1 MQNRYVADI
10 GDYMKFSIL
19 RALSPGRR
27 LGVVWWLFR
36 DEDHNKD
43 GGHREYL
50 DAPDK
55 WRHFDRELF
64 DELVRINK
72 RKEYNVRVIE
82 NSAILKNAVFVSDL
96 IPCDG
101 LPCPERP
108 QKRNQWLRRAKET
121 VGNCDL
127 LFLDPDNG
135 IASDKLRLTHRRA
148 AKSVTIDELVCLS
161 EKNRTIVMYHHQ
173 TFFKGGHI
181 AEIHSLATR
190 LRNAHLKV
198 SGALRARPW
207 APRIFFILNGDD
219 DLARRAEN
227 LGKVWAPHLTWYPEP

>member
-10 GDYMKFSIL
+10 GDYVKFAIL

-27 LGVVWWLFR
+27 LGVVWWLFP
-36 DEDHNKD
+36 DENHNKD
-43 GGHREYL
+43 GSHREYL
-50 DAPDK
+50 QRSKEWGP
-55 WRHFDRELF
+55 FDRELF
-64 DELVRINK
+64 DVLATINK
-72 RKEYNVRVIE
+72 RQEYSLSAIE
-82 NSAILKNAVFVSDL
+82 NSGILPHAVFASERV
-96 IPCDG
+96 PCDC
-101 LPCPERP
+101 LPFSERP
-108 QKRNQWLRRAKET
+108 LKRNQWLHRAKET
-121 VGNCDL
+121 VANCNL

-135 IASDKLRLTHRRA
+135 IASDKLKVTRRHA
-148 AKSVTIDELVCLS
+148 GKSVTIDELVCLS
-161 EKNRTIVMYHHQ
+161 EKNHTIVVYHHQ

-227 LGKVWAPHLTWYPEP
+227 LGKIWAPHLMWYPEP